1 MVDNLAVKVNACPT
15 KLCIVCVQLGVFI
28 IQSSR
33 VSAFR
38 LFLMSMEKWSGPSDF
53 VILRVSVKQGST
65 ILLEV
70 VSTCSHKSYS
80 TGEDNIT
87 SFSPK
92 FSTLPSAPTYG
103 SLRLARGSSS
113 STTYTSGRLEIYING
128 QWGTVCDDFWDS
140 TDSDVACRQLGY
152 SGAAHPTSYR
162 TSSNA
167 GWDGA
172 LYDV

>member
-15 KLCIVCVQLGVFI
+15 KLGSLCVHLGVFI
-28 IQSSR
+28 IRSSR
-33 VSAFR
+33 VSAFQ
-38 LFLMSMEKWSGPSDF
+38 LFLMYCSQWRNAQD
-53 VILRVSVKQGST
+53 LQ
-65 ILLEV
+65 ILLFCGCPLSRVPLYFWRWYQLV
-70 VSTCSHKSYS
+70 VISYS
-80 TGEDNIT
+80 TREDNIT

-103 SLRLARGSSS
+103 SLRLVRGSSS

-128 QWGTVCDDFWDS
+128 QWGTVCDDSWDS

-152 SGAAHPTSYR
+152 SGAARPTSYR

-167 GWDGA
+167 G
-172 LYDV
+172 